1 MTATAMLELKQRV
14 SRLTKSE
21 QRALKAYMDRPRPAA
36 SRRKSTRVKMQR
48 DPVTG
53 LPFFTPPS
61 GTPPLALVDV
71 KRVMRDFP

>member
-14 SRLTKSE
+14 SHLTKSE
-21 QRALKAYMDRPRPAA
+21 QRTLQAYMERLRPA
-36 SRRKSTRVKMQR
+36 SPRRKSARVKMQR

-53 LPFFTPPS
+53 LPFFVPPQ
-61 GTPPLALVDV
+61 GTPPLSLTEV

>member
-21 QRALKAYMDRPRPAA
+21 QRALKAYMDRPRRA
-36 SRRKSTRVKMQR
+36 SARRKPIRVKMQR

-53 LPFFTPPS
+53 LPFFTPPA
-61 GTPPLALVDV
+61 GTPPLLLAEV
-71 KRVMRDFP
+71 KRAMRDFP

>member
-21 QRALKAYMDRPRPAA
+21 QRALKAYMDRLRNDAP
-36 SRRKSTRVKMQR
+36 RRKSARVKRHR
-48 DPVTG
+48 DSVTG
-53 LPFFTPPS
+53 LPYFSPPQ
-61 GTPPLALVDV
+61 GTPPLALADV

>member
-1 MTATAMLELKQRV
+1 MTATAMLDLKQRV

-21 QRALKAYMDRPRPAA
+21 RRELDAYMNRLRHGSP
-36 SRRKSTRVKMQR
+36 RRKTVRVKMLR

-53 LPFFTPPS
+53 LPYFAPPQ
-61 GTPPLALVDV
+61 GTPSLSLADV

>member
-21 QRALKAYMDRPRPAA
+21 QRALKAYMDRLRDDAP
-36 SRRKSTRVKMQR
+36 RRKSARVKMRR

-53 LPFFTPPS
+53 LPYFAPS
-61 GTPPLALVDV
+61 QGTPSLSLVDV

>member
-21 QRALKAYMDRPRPAA
+21 QRELSAYMNRLRHEIP
-36 SRRKSTRVKMQR
+36 RRKPARVKMQR

-53 LPFFTPPS
+53 LPSFTPPQ
-61 GTPPLALVDV
+61 GTPPLSLADV
-71 KRVMRDFP
+71 KRAMRDFP